1 MRVFFVVGLTVDRF
15 GIFGGSF
22 YDDNYVSGSL
32 TAVGLGRVMNKHS
45 YTWHIAEVVT
55 GCAIKSVG
63 VMTRKDSNVYI
74 ARLMHSG
81 RRNVL
86 STSPAICP
94 PNLVISIRGPR
105 SQFCDS

>member
-1 MRVFFVVGLTVDRF
+1 MMTIRLVFWDL
-15 GIFGGSF
+15 
-22 YDDNYVSGSL
+22 L

-74 ARLMHSG
+74 AG
-81 RRNVL
+81 
-86 STSPAICP
+86 
-94 PNLVISIRGPR
+94 
-105 SQFCDS
+105 